1 MLSRS
6 SFLKHVGV
14 PALGPAAIVG
24 LYFTPVMLFG
34 CVKRGLL
41 ALAVMLIST
50 VASVAT
56 TWIGVQRPAGDPA
69 RSLWLLSTAI
79 LLLPAALLLGPLG

>member
-1 MLSRS
+1 M
-6 SFLKHVGV
+6 
-14 PALGPAAIVG
+14 VG

-34 CVKRGLL
+34 CVNRGLL

-50 VASVAT
+50 VASVVT
-56 TWIGVQRPAGDPA
+56 TWIGVRRPAGGPA